1 MHTVVLQWVP
11 SHCNILGNEAADTL
25 AKEGTTK
32 DQNDRST
39 TFKEAKTIIKAKQH
53 KKWLQQHPHY
63 NKNDAFHLL
72 TRSEQVLIFRLRT
85 GHNRMNHHLFTKFRI
100 GQSNQCPCQTG
111 SMTTEHLLQTC
122 PLHDGHGSQ
131 IWAEATTVQGKLYGS
146 LDDLQRTATFAR
158 RTGVSI

>member
-1 MHTVVLQWVP
+1 MNRT
-11 SHCNILGNEAADTL
+11 S
-25 AKEGTTK
+25 

-63 NKNDAFHLL
+63 
-72 TRSEQVLIFRLRT
+72 TYCSEQVLIFRLRT

-100 GQSNQCPCQTG
+100 GQSDQCPCQTG

-122 PLHDGHGSQ
+122 PLHDGLRSQ